1 MLTIPKY
8 WLQYIC
14 NVRKLNNTI
23 SFKGWYN
30 KGTCVVLFKPRLTGY
45 LIETVPATVLVA

>member
-8 WLQYIC
+8 WLQYIR
-14 NVRKLNNTI
+14 NVRKLNKTI
-23 SFKGWYN
+23 SFKGWY

-45 LIETVPATVLVA
+45 LIKTVPATVLVA